1 MVAVMGY
8 ELSRDLLRAAQLVHE
23 LQASE
28 AGLRESEARMS
39 LAVDAAEFGVWIRD
53 LSRNQVWASDSWRRM
68 FGFSPLEHVDF
79 DAVLQRVHP
88 DDREAL
94 RQTQFATA
102 AGGNGGSFQ
111 REYRLILPDGGT
123 RWISSLGRDEVDATG
138 QPVLIRGVSREVT
151 ARKHAEQEM
160 QHTARMRSPM
170 WGASR

>member
-1 MVAVMGY
+1 MVGGSITFFVLAAFGVGVAVFWLDVQAPVVLSVFYLGMVAVMGY

-28 AGLRESEARMS
+28 AGLRESEARLS

-68 FGFSPLEHVDF
+68 FGFSPLDHVDF

-94 RQTQFATA
+94 RQTQFANRR
-102 AGGNGGSFQ
+102 G
-111 REYRLILPDGGT
+111 RE
-123 RWISSLGRDEVDATG
+123 WWQFSA
-138 QPVLIRGVSREVT
+138 GVSVNP
-151 ARKHAEQEM
+151 
-160 QHTARMRSPM
+160 S
-170 WGASR
+170 